1 MREYF
6 EIIRPWNCLIAFIAC
21 LFGFY
26 VVTGQMVFSDYKLA
40 IASLALFFGV
50 AGGNVIND
58 YFDLGIDKI
67 NKPNRVL
74 PRGAM
79 KPNTALYY
87 SMLLF
92 LVSIALSFFINTRTF
107 LLVLFGCSLMTLYGK
122 YSKRMKMVGNVI
134 VSFLV
139 SLVFIFI
146 SFVTGIFFP
155 ILWIVP
161 PAFLLTESRE
171 IAKDIEDVAGDRKFS
186 KNSIPMIVGVKTSS
200 LLSVFLVFV
209 AFVAAAVP
217 FLYGT
222 FGQNYMIVLSL
233 SLPLLGYV
241 IVKFLRKPEDNAR
254 LYQLSLKITMVIALV
269 AILVG

>member
-1 MREYF
+1 
-6 EIIRPWNCLIAFIAC
+6 
-21 LFGFY
+21 
-26 VVTGQMVFSDYKLA
+26 
-40 IASLALFFGV
+40 
-50 AGGNVIND
+50 
-58 YFDLGIDKI
+58 
-67 NKPNRVL
+67 
-74 PRGAM
+74 
-79 KPNTALYY
+79 
-87 SMLLF
+87 
-92 LVSIALSFFINTRTF
+92 
-107 LLVLFGCSLMTLYGK
+107 MTLYGK